1 MVGRD
6 ILCVPPLEGDV
17 LVVDAHV
24 QKNEGRKKTA
34 VDLLRDFAIKSS
46 INAMA
51 MADLEGKL
59 TYVNDSFLRMWG
71 YEDEKEV
78 LGKEVIQFW
87 RQEGEAQEVVEAL
100 RTSGGW
106 VGELAAQRKDGTS
119 FDAQL
124 SANMVLDES
133 GESICM
139 LASFVDV
146 SERNRAVQMLGE
158 REHMLNTLLDVLPIG
173 VCLTD
178 EEGRYTLVNDA
189 YCKIYDYE
197 REEIIGQHFAAIMPP
212 DQLATA
218 QAHYARLLQGDMG
231 IPVERKRQRKDGS
244 IVYIEAANALLVQ
257 EDGDRYVITTVRDVT
272 GRKQMEEALRESDER
287 FSLFMDRLPAGV
299 FMKDIR
305 GKVLY
310 ASKYLKDMFGA
321 EEWIGKTTR
330 ELFPEEIAQAMIA
343 DDEKALSEGYH
354 KLIEAIP
361 DKEGIE
367 HIYQT
372 HKFAIE
378 RAGKSP
384 ILGGIGMDITEQVRA
399 QEALQASEERF
410 RRAVLEAPFPIMIHA
425 DDGEIVAISKAWTEL
440 SGYTQEDIP
449 TISEWARKAYGE
461 RQEIIRADID
471 RLYDLDGRAAEG
483 EYEIITSSGEVR
495 TWDFSSA
502 ALGRGADGSRLV
514 ISMAMDVSQR
524 KQAEE
529 AVKESERRY
538 RRLFELSNDAIFI
551 YTAEGKI
558 RDVNGRAS
566 DLLGYSRDKF
576 LRMTI
581 QSLHPQ
587 DKVELSYDAIR
598 TVLAMGEARFE
609 SRMQRA
615 DGETIFVDISAS
627 LIDQEEELIQGIVR
641 DISERVRLEKHL
653 HEIATHDY
661 LTGIPNRRLFQDRLK
676 IALAQARRRH
686 RLVAILYFDLDGFKI
701 VNDTLGHEG
710 GDEMLVLL
718 ARKMTEIIREGDTL
732 ARLGG
737 DEFAVLIQDAYQVQ
751 DVVQIAERIM
761 ECFAAPIPLR
771 GHEFNITASIGASI
785 YPQDAED
792 GQTLLRYADDAMYVA
807 KGRGRNQ
814 YCVYGEIQ

>member
-1 MVGRD
+1 
-6 ILCVPPLEGDV
+6 
-17 LVVDAHV
+17 
-24 QKNEGRKKTA
+24 
-34 VDLLRDFAIKSS
+34 
-46 INAMA
+46 
-51 MADLEGKL
+51 
-59 TYVNDSFLRMWG
+59 
-71 YEDEKEV
+71 
-78 LGKEVIQFW
+78 
-87 RQEGEAQEVVEAL
+87 
-100 RTSGGW
+100 
-106 VGELAAQRKDGTS
+106 
-119 FDAQL
+119 
-124 SANMVLDES
+124 
-133 GESICM
+133 
-139 LASFVDV
+139 
-146 SERNRAVQMLGE
+146 
-158 REHMLNTLLDVLPIG
+158 
-173 VCLTD
+173 
-178 EEGRYTLVNDA
+178 
-189 YCKIYDYE
+189 
-197 REEIIGQHFAAIMPP
+197 
-212 DQLATA
+212 
-218 QAHYARLLQGDMG
+218 
-231 IPVERKRQRKDGS
+231 
-244 IVYIEAANALLVQ
+244 
-257 EDGDRYVITTVRDVT
+257 
-272 GRKQMEEALRESDER
+272 
-287 FSLFMDRLPAGV
+287 
-299 FMKDIR
+299 
-305 GKVLY
+305 
-310 ASKYLKDMFGA
+310 
-321 EEWIGKTTR
+321 
-330 ELFPEEIAQAMIA
+330 
-343 DDEKALSEGYH
+343 
-354 KLIEAIP
+354 
-361 DKEGIE
+361 
-367 HIYQT
+367 
-372 HKFAIE
+372 
-378 RAGKSP
+378 
-384 ILGGIGMDITEQVRA
+384 
-399 QEALQASEERF
+399 
-410 RRAVLEAPFPIMIHA
+410 
-425 DDGEIVAISKAWTEL
+425 
-440 SGYTQEDIP
+440 
-449 TISEWARKAYGE
+449 
-461 RQEIIRADID
+461 
-471 RLYDLDGRAAEG
+471 
-483 EYEIITSSGEVR
+483 
-495 TWDFSSA
+495 
-502 ALGRGADGSRLV
+502 
-514 ISMAMDVSQR
+514 MAMDVSQR

-807 KGRGRNQ
+807 KARGRNQ